1 MTKKRFQVIL
11 EPSGRRVQAEEGDDL
26 LTITRK
32 AGIDLAAVCG
42 GVGICGTC
50 QVRWVSGQLS
60 DVTYEE
66 NDQLGAQKFAQ
77 GYRLACQARVFGDL
91 VIDIPRK
98 SLLVGQKL
106 QLEGNETATAP
117 DFNVVWVDLNLPQP
131 ALNDLTADLERIN
144 RGIAE
149 QGYPPLQANLAQINH
164 LSEYMRTH
172 GWQARLAL
180 RRNEQASEL
189 AGIYAA
195 GTALFGVAVDLGSTK
210 IAVYLIDFSSG
221 ATVAQTALMN
231 PLIAYGEDIVSRI
244 SFANQSQANRPLLQQ
259 RLVEALNQT
268 AAGLC
273 AEVGAALGQI
283 VDAVVVGNTAMH
295 HFFCGLPVKQL
306 GEAPYLAAVSQPLNV
321 GGAELGLDFALGAKV
336 HLPANIAGYVGGD
349 HTAAL
354 LAANHFPAGQIRVL
368 VDIGTNTE
376 ISLIKGDNIFT
387 CSTASGPAFEGAH
400 IRDGMRAAPG
410 AIDKISF
417 NGKQA
422 VVSTIDNLPAT
433 GICGTGI
440 LSAIAEM
447 RAVGVLDERGIFSLE
462 MPEVFSGK
470 GRQRAYR
477 LVAAEKSGNGQDI
490 LVTSKDVHE
499 IQLAKGA
506 IRTGIEILLR
516 EAGLTASAV
525 ESWIIAGA
533 FGTFLDPASA
543 VGVGMFPPEAS
554 GRIHQVGNAA
564 GMGAKQMLLSRTV
577 RAQASQRIHR
587 ANYIELTTYP
597 DFTDLYID
605 ALYFPT
611 MKEESWTV

>member
-11 EPSGRRVQAEEGDDL
+11 EPFGRRVQAEEGVDL

-66 NDQLGAQKFAQ
+66 TDQLSPQKLAQ
-77 GYRLACQARVFGDL
+77 GYRLACQAKVFGDL
-91 VIDIPRK
+91 VIDIPHE
-98 SLLVGQKL
+98 SLPVGQKL
-106 QLEGNETATAP
+106 QLEGNETATVP
-117 DFNVVWVDLNLPQP
+117 DLNVGWVDLDLPQP

-144 RGIAE
+144 CGLAE
-149 QGYPPLQANLAQINH
+149 QGYPPLQVNLAQINH
-164 LSEYMRTH
+164 LSEYMRAH
-172 GWQARLAL
+172 SWQARLAL
-180 RRNEQASEL
+180 RRNEHSSEL

-195 GTALFGVAVDLGSTK
+195 GTALFGMAVDLGSTK
-210 IAVYLIDFSSG
+210 IAVYLIDFSNG

-231 PLIAYGEDIVSRI
+231 PLITYGEDIVSRI
-244 SFANQSQANRPLLQQ
+244 SFANQLQANRPLLQQ
-259 RLVEALNQT
+259 RLIAALNQT
-268 AAGLC
+268 ALGLC
-273 AEVGAALGQI
+273 AEAGAVPEQI

-321 GGAELGLDFALGAKV
+321 GVAELGLDFAPGAKV
-336 HLPANIAGYVGGD
+336 YLPANIAGYVGGD

-354 LAANHFPAGQIRVL
+354 LAANHFPAGQIKVL

-376 ISLIKGDNIFT
+376 ISLIKGENIFT

-400 IRDGMRAAPG
+400 IHDGMRAAPG
-410 AIDKISF
+410 AIDKVSF
-417 NGKQA
+417 NAQRA
-422 VVSTIDNLPAT
+422 VVSTIDNLPAI

-447 RAVGVLDERGIFSLE
+447 RAAGVLDERGVFSPE
-462 MPEVFSGK
+462 MPEVFSGN
-470 GRQRAYR
+470 GRKRAYR

-506 IRTGIEILLR
+506 IRTGIEILLH
-516 EAGLTASAV
+516 EAGLTAAAV
-525 ESWIIAGA
+525 DHWIIAGA

-543 VGVGMFPPEAS
+543 VGVGMFPSEAS
-554 GRIHQVGNAA
+554 GRIQQVGNAA

-577 RAQASQRIHR
+577 RAQASLR
-587 ANYIELTTYP
+587 ARQSDYIELTTYP
-597 DFTDLYID
+597 GFTDLYIN

-611 MKEESWTV
+611 MEEESWTV